1 MKKALGSSVVVHAL
15 PPVCLDPID
24 APLEPADVLAKRF
37 NKHGETELLVS
48 WSGKSQMEDS
58 WMLSREFVECFPS
71 FKLECKL
78 GFDGR
83 GIDRYHN
90 TYYRRIRR
98 LRRLRSFEE

>member
-1 MKKALGSSVVVHAL
+1 MKKVLGSSVVVHAL

-71 FKLECKL
+71 FQLEGKF

-90 TYYRRIRR
+90 TYYWKNKRV
-98 LRRLRSFEE
+98 EERKESE